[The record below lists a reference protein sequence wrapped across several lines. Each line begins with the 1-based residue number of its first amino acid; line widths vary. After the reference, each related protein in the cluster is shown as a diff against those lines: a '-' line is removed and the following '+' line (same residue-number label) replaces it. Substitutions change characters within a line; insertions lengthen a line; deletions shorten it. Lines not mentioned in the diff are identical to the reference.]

1 MAAAITFTQ
10 AVGRLDSTQS
20 TAIVRGSVALTG
32 SYTLGG
38 DTLSFTSSKS
48 PVLSAGAPLNVLFT
62 ENPSAT
68 ITPSGYNLY
77 YQTGTT
83 PANGKIRITS
93 AAGTELSA
101 GAYPAA
107 LLQANISFMAYFK
120 LGQ

>member
-1 MAAAITFTQ
+1 MAATVTFST

-32 SYTLGG
+32 SYTAGG
-38 DTLSFTSSKS
+38 DTLNFTSSKS
-48 PVLSAGAPLNVLFT
+48 PVLSAKPPLEVLWT

-68 ITPSGYNLY
+68 ITPSGYNIY

-107 LLQANISFMAYFK
+107 LLQANISFLAYFT

>member
-1 MAAAITFTQ
+1 MAATVTFSQ

-20 TAIVRGSVALTG
+20 TAIVRGTVALTG
-32 SYTLGG
+32 NYASGG
-38 DTLSFTSSKS
+38 GTLSFTSSKS
-48 PVLSAGAPLNVLFT
+48 PVLSAHAPLNVLFT

-68 ITPSGYNLY
+68 VPPSGYNLY

-93 AAGTELSA
+93 AAGTELTA

-107 LLQANISFMAYFK
+107 LLQANVSFLAYFT